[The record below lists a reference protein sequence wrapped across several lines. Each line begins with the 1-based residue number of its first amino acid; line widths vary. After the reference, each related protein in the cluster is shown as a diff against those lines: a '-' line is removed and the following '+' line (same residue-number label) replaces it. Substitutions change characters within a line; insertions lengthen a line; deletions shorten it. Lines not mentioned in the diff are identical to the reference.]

1 MLNWILNIL
10 SDNSIKQLIINAL
23 EILVKRTNTGIDDD
37 LLALML
43 DKSVKSKRNKLTN
56 DIKNDILKRI
66 K

>member
-1 MLNWILNIL
+1 MLYWILNIL
-10 SDNSIKQLIINAL
+10 SNDSIKQLIINAL
-23 EILVKRTNTGIDDD
+23 EILVKRTDAGIDYN

-56 DIKNDILKRI
+56 DIKNEILKRI